1 MGPVRVCQRPSAGGI
16 GMDRWRTR
24 IKGIM
29 RTRAGRATYR
39 VLIVSDER
47 QFRESV
53 RTALSA
59 SGYHVTTCCQAAS
72 AWEAFRL
79 HTFDLAMVARVLP
92 GDMTS
97 LQLISQL
104 RQWRK
109 ELPIIM
115 TAATASLQDRV
126 TGLDAGADQ
135 YLLEPIAMAELE
147 ARIRALLRAS
157 VTPIHIGPLS
167 FVPGDPRVRLGDQP
181 VELPGRE
188 LSLLEALGARVGSVV
203 SRDTISS
210 RLCKGFEPVSA
221 STIEVSMHRLRRR
234 LAPFG
239 LQIRTVRG
247 FGYVLE
253 NPATRSWE
261 RLPVR

>member
-1 MGPVRVCQRPSAGGI
+1 MRASAGH
-16 GMDRWRTR
+16 
-24 IKGIM
+24 
-29 RTRAGRATYR
+29 ATYS

-47 QFRESV
+47 QFRDTVFSV
-53 RTALSA
+53 LSS
-59 SGYHVTTCCQAAS
+59 SGYHVTRCCRAALAS
-72 AWEAFRL
+72 EAFRL
-79 HTFDLAMVARVLP
+79 HTFDLAIVAGALP
-92 GDMTS
+92 GGMTN

-126 TGLDAGADQ
+126 AGLDCGADQ
-135 YLLEPIAMAELE
+135 YLLEPISMAELE

-157 VTPIHIGPLS
+157 VTAIRVGPLS
-167 FVPGDPRVRLGDQP
+167 LVPGDPRVQLGGRP

-188 LSLLEALGARVGSVV
+188 LGLLETLAARVGSVV
-203 SRDTISS
+203 SRDAISS
-210 RLCKGFEPVSA
+210 RLCRGLEPVSA
-221 STIEVSMHRLRRR
+221 ATIEISVHRLRRR

-239 LQIRTVRG
+239 LRIRTVRG

-253 NPATRSWE
+253 KPAVRSGE

>member
-1 MGPVRVCQRPSAGGI
+1 MVEPDPVVAHDTEEIRHVGSVQAVYAAAVLTTEVPREAERRLGDTGSRSSLAVFCVEILVEEAVVFMEAVDASIVDIGRVRI
-16 GMDRWRTR
+16 G
-24 IKGIM
+24 
-29 RTRAGRATYR
+29 
-39 VLIVSDER
+39 L
-47 QFRESV
+47 
-53 RTALSA
+53 
-59 SGYHVTTCCQAAS
+59 
-72 AWEAFRL
+72 
-79 HTFDLAMVARVLP
+79 
-92 GDMTS
+92 
-97 LQLISQL
+97 
-104 RQWRK
+104 
-109 ELPIIM
+109 
-115 TAATASLQDRV
+115 
-126 TGLDAGADQ
+126 ADQ
-135 YLLEPIAMAELE
+135 RQRIAAIGRLPVATGQIVLSDPIGVEHELQIVGRYPQDLSPEPGMRIELGVRLP
-147 ARIRALLRAS
+147 AVDQPGLNLQVLRRPVLYPQA
-157 VTPIHIGPLS
+157 VEE
-167 FVPGDPRVRLGDQP
+167 PGDPRVRLGDQP